1 MPKLKDDQKLKDIQT
16 AAIKLV
22 NKTGFIGLKM
32 AEVASEAKL
41 ATGTLYIYYK
51 SKEALINDV
60 YQTTK
65 LEMIHVFLDPK
76 HASGNFYSTFKRM
89 WYSYFNFCLSNPEK
103 MLFVDQFMYSGFI
116 APTIITE
123 TEASMK
129 PLNQL
134 IEYGQDNRLLK
145 KVDIELIKSQ
155 MQGAIHEIIRN
166 VIKQQKEITQ
176 KETDQC
182 YSMMWDGIR
191 Y

>member
-1 MPKLKDDQKLKDIQT
+1 M
-16 AAIKLV
+16 
-22 NKTGFIGLKM
+22 
-32 AEVASEAKL
+32 
-41 ATGTLYIYYK
+41 YIYYK

-145 KVDIELIKSQ
+145 KVYIELIKSQ

>member
-1 MPKLKDDQKLKDIQT
+1 M
-16 AAIKLV
+16 
-22 NKTGFIGLKM
+22 
-32 AEVASEAKL
+32 
-41 ATGTLYIYYK
+41 
-51 SKEALINDV
+51 
-60 YQTTK
+60 
-65 LEMIHVFLDPK
+65 
-76 HASGNFYSTFKRM
+76 
-89 WYSYFNFCLSNPEK
+89 
-103 MLFVDQFMYSGFI
+103 FVDQFMYSGFI